1 MAITTKA
8 EGGPITG
15 GGLGGC
21 YRGSISGQYP
31 ATDPDG
37 RQLTNAEVFDLTGAA
52 GGYRTY
58 DLSLTKIEVQPQTL
72 DFARVRDPKTAEH
85 TANSPLFPA
94 NIRPRNRPL
103 DIRRLQIAQITT
115 RAQRRPW
122 YRHGHPVLAATLTG
136 LAGALVIL
144 GILFL

>member
-1 MAITTKA
+1 MMAITTKA

-21 YRGSISGQYP
+21 HHRSISGQYP
-31 ATDPDG
+31 ATGPVE

-52 GGYRTY
+52 GQYRTV

-94 NIRPRNRPL
+94 NFRPRNQPPPCDGSPTSFEPSL
-103 DIRRLQIAQITT
+103 PPWT
-115 RAQRRPW
+115 RWR
-122 YRHGHPVLAATLTG
+122 VLAVRVVAFASC
-136 LAGALVIL
+136 LAFWWLLALAL
-144 GILFL
+144 